1 MDPANVVQ
9 ALVYTLLD
17 VFDASRDLHQTL
29 RAKEKRDY
37 EQNLR
42 SRGYP
47 SGRKFDYVDD
57 EDAKGDESLVLDK
70 AAVTRQYENGLQDVG
85 ARFSIGD
92 GVLIMAQRAIYA
104 NQRTQN

>member
-1 MDPANVVQ
+1 VVQ

-37 EQNLR
+37 EHSLR

-57 EDAKGDESLVLDK
+57 KDARGDESMVLDK
-70 AAVTRQYENGLQDVG
+70 AAVTRQFENGCQEVG
-85 ARFSIGD
+85 PHFSVGD
-92 GVLIMAQRAIYA
+92 GMFNTVQPAVETR
-104 NQRTQN
+104 